1 MQADTLPDDPRS
13 QLLNR
18 NIRLML
24 GTVGLLSGSF
34 FGSYAVL
41 MNLFILRLGF
51 GPGFV
56 GLVNGIGMLC
66 WAIAA
71 PLAGTRANRFG
82 YRRLMLVGLGSIFV
96 GSSLFPFGA
105 SLSGDVRAVW
115 LVTTYSLAAA
125 GAGIY
130 FANWSPFIMGAV
142 DPQLRSR
149 AFALSIATFPAAG
162 FAGSL
167 IGGFLPGLF
176 GGLVGVGLNDPTAYR
191 YSLHLA
197 AFVIMPGILLVAA
210 TTEVKPVP
218 RDLKSGGHSSAPFF
232 PIAAMTVLGIF
243 QAFGEGSVRI
253 FFNIYMDGFNV
264 DTATIGMTFALSQL
278 FVGPLALLSPL
289 ISSRIGTGRTVLV
302 ATAGIVTGLVGMAL
316 IVSPAAAVTGLI
328 IVCAFGS
335 LMRPAL
341 SLYQM
346 ELVRPE
352 FWGLMSGFVTLSWGL
367 GSGSIALI
375 GGALVS
381 SFGYDSL
388 FLASATIS
396 GLGALLF
403 GLFLIVHR
411 TPPPDENIRTHVAVA
426 AVGPRAGPVS

>member
-1 MQADTLPDDPRS
+1 MPDDPRS
-13 QLLNR
+13 HLLNR
-18 NIRLML
+18 NIRLLL
-24 GTVGLLSGSF
+24 GTVGLLSGSL

-41 MNLFILRLGF
+41 MNLFLLRLGY

-71 PLAGTRANRFG
+71 PLAGARANRFG
-82 YRRLMLVGLGSIFV
+82 YRRLMLVGLGSVFA
-96 GSSLFPFGA
+96 GSSLIPFGA

-115 LVTTYSLAAA
+115 LVTTYSLATA

-142 DPQLRSR
+142 DPRLRSR
-149 AFALSIATFPAAG
+149 AFALAMATFPTAG

-176 GGLVGVGLNDPTAYR
+176 GGLVGVGLDDPAAYR

-197 AFVIMPGILLVAA
+197 AFIVMPGLLLVAA
-210 TTEVKPVP
+210 TTEVKPVR
-218 RDLKSGGHSSAPFF
+218 RDSKNGGHSSVPFF
-232 PIAAMTVLGIF
+232 AIAVMTVLGIF

-264 DTATIGMTFALSQL
+264 DTATIGMTFAFSQL
-278 FVGPLALLSPL
+278 FIGPLALLSPI
-289 ISSRIGTGRTVLV
+289 ISGRIGTVRTVLI
-302 ATAGIVTGLVGMAL
+302 ATVGIATSLVGMAL

-328 IVCAFGS
+328 IVFAFGS

-367 GSGSIALI
+367 GSGSTALI

-388 FLASATIS
+388 FLTGATIS
-396 GLGALLF
+396 GLAALLF

-411 TPPPDENIRTHVAVA
+411 PPPPDK
-426 AVGPRAGPVS
+426 VGPAVVPPARPVG